1 MKESNMLYFSL
12 FMGLILLVWSI
23 LYFTTLGMLTY
34 EIQEAKKEGKRY
46 KILLTQSQYDTMSL
60 VTNTMWPL
68 IILSVCMSSY
78 NTYIRLQQ
86 MF

>member
-12 FMGLILLVWSI
+12 FMGLVLFVWLI
-23 LYFTTLGMLTY
+23 LYYTTLGMFTY
-34 EIQEAKKEGKRY
+34 EIQDAKKEGKRY

-68 IILSVCMSSY
+68 IILSFCMASY
-78 NTYIRLQQ
+78 NTYIRLRQIY
-86 MF
+86 